1 MCNPVQEIRNLGSAI
16 DDYVLQPIKEDPVE
30 AIATAVGFYY
40 GGPEGA
46 ALARGGTK
54 LAQGEEPED
63 AAKAAV
69 ITYVT
74 ATAGQE
80 LGASTGG
87 GGETGAFDSG
97 QGLDAMSGGSG
108 QVAGTA
114 GSTAAPTVDATAGST
129 PAPIVDATVVT
140 PEQTYP
146 GVEQNAFTPA
156 PGSLQAELPSLGV
169 ETAASSAP
177 YTAIPGSIEAQLAGT
192 PIAGANPA
200 ISLQDAFRGARMIQG
215 LLNRPQQP
223 QTNPYMLMNQQQQPG
238 LVSYEELLGL
248 LNRPMAST
256 PNVYQTLA
264 PSQNPYSLI

>member
-1 MCNPVQEIRNLGSAI
+1 MCNPEQEIRNLGSAI
-16 DDYVLQPIKEDPVE
+16 DDYVFQPIKEDPVE

-69 ITYVT
+69 TTYVT
-74 ATAGQE
+74 ATVGQE

-97 QGLDAMSGGSG
+97 QGLDAMSGGAG
-108 QVAGTA
+108 QVGAG
-114 GSTAAPTVDATAGST
+114 AAPTPTPDATSGT
-129 PAPIVDATVVT
+129 QAPIVEATVVT

-200 ISLQDAFRGARMIQG
+200 ISLQDAFRGARLVQG

-223 QTNPYMLMNQQQQPG
+223 QVNPYMLMNQQQQPG

-256 PNVYQTLA
+256 PNVYQSLA
-264 PSQNPYSLI
+264 PAQQNPYSLI

>member
-16 DDYVLQPIKEDPVE
+16 DDYVFQPIKEDPVE

-69 ITYVT
+69 TTYVT
-74 ATAGQE
+74 ATVGQE

-97 QGLDAMSGGSG
+97 QGLDAMSGGAG
-108 QVAGTA
+108 QVGA
-114 GSTAAPTVDATAGST
+114 TAAPIS
-129 PAPIVDATVVT
+129 DATVVT

-156 PGSLQAELPSLGV
+156 PGSLQAELPNLGV

-200 ISLQDAFRGARMIQG
+200 ISLQDAFRGARMVQG

-223 QTNPYMLMNQQQQPG
+223 QVNPYMLMNQQQQPG
-238 LVSYEELLGL
+238 VVSYEELLGL

-256 PNVYQTLA
+256 PNVYQALA
-264 PSQNPYSLI
+264 PAQQNPYSLI

>member
-1 MCNPVQEIRNLGSAI
+1 MCNPVQEVKNLGSAI

-80 LGASTGG
+80 LGSSTGG
-87 GGETGAFDSG
+87 GGETNAFDSG

-146 GVEQNAFTPA
+146 GVEKGAFTPA
-156 PGSLQAELPSLGV
+156 PGSLQATLPELGV
-169 ETAASSAP
+169 QTAASAP
-177 YTAIPGSIEAQLAGT
+177 YTAIPGSIEAMLAGT

-200 ISLQDAFRGARMIQG
+200 ISVQDAFRGARMIQG
-215 LLNRPQQP
+215 LLNKPQSP
-223 QTNPYMLMNQQQQPG
+223 QVNPYQLMQQQGPG
-238 LVSYEELLGL
+238 SVSYEELLGL
-248 LNRPMAST
+248 LNRPRATTLSA
-256 PNVYQTLA
+256 YQ
-264 PSQNPYSLI
+264 PQQQSPYSLI

>member
-1 MCNPVQEIRNLGSAI
+1 MCNPEQEIRNLGSAI
-16 DDYVLQPIKEDPVE
+16 DDYVFEPIKEDPVE

-69 ITYVT
+69 TTYVT
-74 ATAGQE
+74 ASVGQE

-97 QGLDAMSGGSG
+97 QGLDAMSGGAG
-108 QVAGTA
+108 QVGAG
-114 GSTAAPTVDATAGST
+114 VT
-129 PAPIVDATVVT
+129 PAPISDATVVT

-146 GVEQNAFTPA
+146 GAEQNAFTPA
-156 PGSLQAELPSLGV
+156 PGSLQAELPNLGV

-200 ISLQDAFRGARMIQG
+200 ISLQDAFRGARLVQG

-264 PSQNPYSLI
+264 PQQNPYSLI

>member
-114 GSTAAPTVDATAGST
+114 GSTAAPIT
-129 PAPIVDATVVT
+129 DATVVT

-264 PSQNPYSLI
+264 SSQNPYSLI

>member
-69 ITYVT
+69 TTYVT
-74 ATAGQE
+74 ATVGQE

-87 GGETGAFDSG
+87 GETPVYDYGYVPEETLTYDYGYVPDST
-97 QGLDAMSGGSG
+97 SGT
-108 QVAGTA
+108 Q
-114 GSTAAPTVDATAGST
+114 
-129 PAPIVDATVVT
+129 APIVEATVVT

-156 PGSLQAELPSLGV
+156 PGSLKAELPSLGV

-200 ISLQDAFRGARMIQG
+200 ISLQDAFRGARLVQG
-215 LLNRPQQP
+215 LLNRPQQ
-223 QTNPYMLMNQQQQPG
+223 QQVNPYMLMNQQQQPG

-256 PNVYQTLA
+256 PNVYQTLV
-264 PSQNPYSLI
+264 PQQNPYSLI

>member
-1 MCNPVQEIRNLGSAI
+1 MCNPEQEIRNLGSAI
-16 DDYVLQPIKEDPVE
+16 DDYVFQPIKEDPVE

-54 LAQGEEPED
+54 LAQGEKPED

-74 ATAGQE
+74 ATVGQE

-87 GGETGAFDSG
+87 GETPVYDYGYVPEETLTYDYGYVPDST
-97 QGLDAMSGGSG
+97 SGTPTPDTTSG
-108 QVAGTA
+108 TQ
-114 GSTAAPTVDATAGST
+114 
-129 PAPIVDATVVT
+129 APIVDATVVT

-156 PGSLQAELPSLGV
+156 PGSLKAELPNLGV

-200 ISLQDAFRGARMIQG
+200 ISLQDAFRGARMVQG

-223 QTNPYMLMNQQQQPG
+223 QVNPYMLMNQQQQPG
-238 LVSYEELLGL
+238 VVSYEELLGL

-256 PNVYQTLA
+256 PNVYQALA
-264 PSQNPYSLI
+264 PQQNPYSLI

>member
-16 DDYVLQPIKEDPVE
+16 DDYVFQPIKEDPVE

-97 QGLDAMSGGSG
+97 QGLDAMSGGAG
-108 QVAGTA
+108 QVGAG
-114 GSTAAPTVDATAGST
+114 VT
-129 PAPIVDATVVT
+129 PAPISDATVVT

-146 GVEQNAFTPA
+146 GVEKNAFTPA

-200 ISLQDAFRGARMIQG
+200 ISLQDAFRGARLVQG

-256 PNVYQTLA
+256 PNVYQALA
-264 PSQNPYSLI
+264 PQQNPYSLI

>member
-16 DDYVLQPIKEDPVE
+16 DDKILQPIKEDPVE
-30 AIATAVGFYY
+30 AVATAVGYY
-40 GGPEGA
+40 LGGPPGA
-46 ALARGGTK
+46 AAARGTTK
-54 LAQGEEPED
+54 LIQGEDPED
-63 AAKAAV
+63 AAKAAAL
-69 ITYVT
+69 TYVT
-74 ATAGQE
+74 ASVGQE
-80 LGASTGG
+80 IGASTGG
-87 GGETGAFDSG
+87 GGETLAFDSG
-97 QGLDAMSGGSG
+97 QGLDAMSGGAG
-108 QVAGTA
+108 QVGAG
-114 GSTAAPTVDATAGST
+114 AAPIS
-129 PAPIVDATVVT
+129 DATVVT

-156 PGSLQAELPSLGV
+156 PGSLQAELPNLGV

-200 ISLQDAFRGARMIQG
+200 ISLQDAFRGARLVQG

-223 QTNPYMLMNQQQQPG
+223 QVNPYMLMNQQQQPG

-248 LNRPMAST
+248 LNRPRAST
-256 PNVYQTLA
+256 PNVYQALA

>member
-1 MCNPVQEIRNLGSAI
+1 MCNPEQEIRNLGSAI
-16 DDYVLQPIKEDPVE
+16 DDYVFQPIKEDPVE

-69 ITYVT
+69 TTYVT
-74 ATAGQE
+74 ATVGQE

-97 QGLDAMSGGSG
+97 QGLDAMSGGAG
-108 QVAGTA
+108 QVGAG
-114 GSTAAPTVDATAGST
+114 VT
-129 PAPIVDATVVT
+129 PAPISDATVVT

-156 PGSLQAELPSLGV
+156 PGSLQAELPNLGV

-200 ISLQDAFRGARMIQG
+200 ISLQDAFRGARLVQG

-256 PNVYQTLA
+256 PNVYQALA
-264 PSQNPYSLI
+264 PQQNPYSLI

>member
-1 MCNPVQEIRNLGSAI
+1 MCNPEQEIRNLGSAI
-16 DDYVLQPIKEDPVE
+16 DDYVFQPIKEDPVE

-69 ITYVT
+69 TTYVT
-74 ATAGQE
+74 ATVGQE

-97 QGLDAMSGGSG
+97 QGLDAMSGGAG
-108 QVAGTA
+108 QVGA
-114 GSTAAPTVDATAGST
+114 SAAPIS
-129 PAPIVDATVVT
+129 DATVVT

-200 ISLQDAFRGARMIQG
+200 ISLQDAFRGARMVQG

-223 QTNPYMLMNQQQQPG
+223 QVNPYMLMNQQQQPG

-256 PNVYQTLA
+256 PNVYQALA
-264 PSQNPYSLI
+264 PQQNPYSLI

>member
-1 MCNPVQEIRNLGSAI
+1 MCNPEQEIRNLGSAI
-16 DDYVLQPIKEDPVE
+16 DDYVFQPIKEDPVE

-69 ITYVT
+69 TTYVT
-74 ATAGQE
+74 ATVGQE

-97 QGLDAMSGGSG
+97 QGLDAMSGGAG
-108 QVAGTA
+108 QVGA
-114 GSTAAPTVDATAGST
+114 TAAPISE
-129 PAPIVDATVVT
+129 ATVVT

-156 PGSLQAELPSLGV
+156 PGSLQAELPNLGV

-200 ISLQDAFRGARMIQG
+200 ISLQDAFRGARMVQG

-223 QTNPYMLMNQQQQPG
+223 QVNPYMLMNQQQQPG
-238 LVSYEELLGL
+238 VVSYEELLGL

-256 PNVYQTLA
+256 PNVYQALA
-264 PSQNPYSLI
+264 PAQQNPYSLI

>member
-30 AIATAVGFYY
+30 AIATAVGYYY
-40 GGPEGA
+40 GGAPGA

-54 LAQGEEPED
+54 LAQGEDPED
-63 AAKAAV
+63 AAKAAAL
-69 ITYVT
+69 TYVT
-74 ATAGQE
+74 ASAGE
-80 LGASTGG
+80 ALGGG
-87 GGETGAFDSG
+87 TTGGETGAYDMG
-97 QGLDAMSGGSG
+97 QGLDVMSGGSG

>member
-1 MCNPVQEIRNLGSAI
+1 MCNPEQEIRNLGSAI
-16 DDYVLQPIKEDPVE
+16 DDYVFQPIKEDPVE

-69 ITYVT
+69 TTYVT
-74 ATAGQE
+74 ATVGQE

-97 QGLDAMSGGSG
+97 QGLDAMSGGAG
-108 QVAGTA
+108 QVGA
-114 GSTAAPTVDATAGST
+114 SAAPIS
-129 PAPIVDATVVT
+129 DATVVT

-200 ISLQDAFRGARMIQG
+200 ISLQDAFRGARLVQG

-223 QTNPYMLMNQQQQPG
+223 QVNPYMLMNQQQQPG
-238 LVSYEELLGL
+238 VVSYEELLGL
-248 LNRPMAST
+248 LNRPRAST
-256 PNVYQTLA
+256 PNVYQALA
-264 PSQNPYSLI
+264 PAQQNPYSLI

>member
-16 DDYVLQPIKEDPVE
+16 DDYVFQPIKEDPVE

-69 ITYVT
+69 TTYVT
-74 ATAGQE
+74 ATVGQE

-97 QGLDAMSGGSG
+97 QGLDAMSGGAG
-108 QVAGTA
+108 QVGA
-114 GSTAAPTVDATAGST
+114 SAAPIS
-129 PAPIVDATVVT
+129 DATVVT

-156 PGSLQAELPSLGV
+156 PGSLQAELPNLGV

-200 ISLQDAFRGARMIQG
+200 ISLQDAFRGARMVQG

-223 QTNPYMLMNQQQQPG
+223 QVNPYMLMNQQQQPG
-238 LVSYEELLGL
+238 VVSYEELLGL

-256 PNVYQTLA
+256 PNVYQALA
-264 PSQNPYSLI
+264 PAQQNPYSLI

>member
-16 DDYVLQPIKEDPVE
+16 DDKILQPIKEDPVE
-30 AIATAVGFYY
+30 AIATAVGYYY
-40 GGPEGA
+40 GGAPGA

-54 LAQGEEPED
+54 LAQGEDLGD
-63 AAKAAV
+63 AAKAAAL
-69 ITYVT
+69 TYVT
-74 ATAGQE
+74 ASAGE
-80 LGASTGG
+80 ALGGG
-87 GGETGAFDSG
+87 TTGGETGAYDMG
-97 QGLDAMSGGSG
+97 QGLDVMSGGPG

-114 GSTAAPTVDATAGST
+114 GATAAPIT
-129 PAPIVDATVVT
+129 DATVVT

-264 PSQNPYSLI
+264 PLQNPYSLI

>member
-1 MCNPVQEIRNLGSAI
+1 MCDPVQEIRNLGSAI

-87 GGETGAFDSG
+87 DGGYDVYDYGD
-97 QGLDAMSGGSG
+97 
-108 QVAGTA
+108 VPAG
-114 GSTAAPTVDATAGST
+114 TAGST

-192 PIAGANPA
+192 PIAGANPS
-200 ISLQDAFRGARMIQG
+200 ISVQDAFRGARMIQG

-264 PSQNPYSLI
+264 SSQNPYSLI

>member
-1 MCNPVQEIRNLGSAI
+1 MCNPEQEIRNLGSAI

-114 GSTAAPTVDATAGST
+114 GSTV
-129 PAPIVDATVVT
+129 APITDATVVT

-192 PIAGANPA
+192 PIAGANPS
-200 ISLQDAFRGARMIQG
+200 ISVQDAFRGARMIQG

-223 QTNPYMLMNQQQQPG
+223 QTNPYALMNQQQQPG

-264 PSQNPYSLI
+264 SSQNPYSLI

>member
-1 MCNPVQEIRNLGSAI
+1 MCNPEQEIRNLGSAI
-16 DDYVLQPIKEDPVE
+16 DDYVFQPIKEDPVE

-69 ITYVT
+69 TTYVT
-74 ATAGQE
+74 ATVGQE

-97 QGLDAMSGGSG
+97 QGLDAMSGGAG
-108 QVAGTA
+108 QVGAG
-114 GSTAAPTVDATAGST
+114 VT
-129 PAPIVDATVVT
+129 PAPISDATVVT

-156 PGSLQAELPSLGV
+156 PGSLQAELPNLGV

-200 ISLQDAFRGARMIQG
+200 ISLQDAFRGARLVQG
-215 LLNRPQQP
+215 LLNRPQQ
-223 QTNPYMLMNQQQQPG
+223 QQVNPYMLMNQQQQPG

-248 LNRPMAST
+248 LNKPMAST
-256 PNVYQTLA
+256 PNVYQALA
-264 PSQNPYSLI
+264 PAQQNPYSLI

>member
-87 GGETGAFDSG
+87 DGGYDVYDYGD
-97 QGLDAMSGGSG
+97 
-108 QVAGTA
+108 V
-114 GSTAAPTVDATAGST
+114 PAGST

-146 GVEQNAFTPA
+146 GVEKGAFTPA

-169 ETAASSAP
+169 ETAASAP

-192 PIAGANPA
+192 PIAGANPS
-200 ISLQDAFRGARMIQG
+200 ISVQDAFRGARMIQG
-215 LLNRPQQP
+215 LLNKPQSP
-223 QTNPYMLMNQQQQPG
+223 QVNPYQLMQQQGPG
-238 LVSYEELLGL
+238 SVSYEELLGL

-264 PSQNPYSLI
+264 PLQNPYSLI

>member
-1 MCNPVQEIRNLGSAI
+1 MCNPEQEIRNLGSAI
-16 DDYVLQPIKEDPVE
+16 DDYVFEPIKEDPVE

-69 ITYVT
+69 TTYVT
-74 ATAGQE
+74 ATVGQE

-97 QGLDAMSGGSG
+97 QGLDAMSGGAG
-108 QVAGTA
+108 QVGA
-114 GSTAAPTVDATAGST
+114 SAAPIS
-129 PAPIVDATVVT
+129 DATVVT

-200 ISLQDAFRGARMIQG
+200 ISLQDAFRGARLVQG

-223 QTNPYMLMNQQQQPG
+223 QVNPYMLMNQQQQPG

-248 LNRPMAST
+248 LNRPRAST
-256 PNVYQTLA
+256 PNVYQALA
-264 PSQNPYSLI
+264 PAQQNPYSLI

>member
-16 DDYVLQPIKEDPVE
+16 DDKILQPIKEDPVE
-30 AIATAVGFYY
+30 AVATAVGYY
-40 GGPEGA
+40 LGGPPGA
-46 ALARGGTK
+46 AAARGTTK
-54 LAQGEEPED
+54 LIQGEDPED
-63 AAKAAV
+63 AAKAAAL
-69 ITYVT
+69 TYVT
-74 ATAGQE
+74 ASVGQE
-80 LGASTGG
+80 IGASTGG

-97 QGLDAMSGGSG
+97 QGLDAMSGGAG
-108 QVAGTA
+108 QVGA
-114 GSTAAPTVDATAGST
+114 SAAPIS
-129 PAPIVDATVVT
+129 DATVVT

-156 PGSLQAELPSLGV
+156 PGSLQAELPNLGV

-200 ISLQDAFRGARMIQG
+200 ISLQDAFRGARMVQG

-223 QTNPYMLMNQQQQPG
+223 QVNPYMLMNQQQQPG
-238 LVSYEELLGL
+238 VVSYEELLGL
-248 LNRPMAST
+248 LNRPRAST
-256 PNVYQTLA
+256 PNVYQALA

>member
-1 MCNPVQEIRNLGSAI
+1 MCNPEQEIRNLGSAI
-16 DDYVLQPIKEDPVE
+16 DDYVFQPIKEDPVE

-69 ITYVT
+69 TTYVT
-74 ATAGQE
+74 ATVGQE

-97 QGLDAMSGGSG
+97 QGLDAMSGGAG
-108 QVAGTA
+108 QVGAG
-114 GSTAAPTVDATAGST
+114 VT
-129 PAPIVDATVVT
+129 PAPISDATVVT

-156 PGSLQAELPSLGV
+156 PGSLQAELPNLGV

-200 ISLQDAFRGARMIQG
+200 ISLQDAFRGARLVQG

-256 PNVYQTLA
+256 PNVYQALA
-264 PSQNPYSLI
+264 PAQQNPYSLI